1 MGEEAG
7 EMIAITR
14 AAVTRFPYPILTIVG
29 AAATLRSR
37 TARSPAPRSLGDP
50 LLNVLYLLANALE
63 FRFQFDHVLGE
74 RSIVR
79 LRTDGIRLA
88 AELLE

>member
-1 MGEEAG
+1 MGEELG

-37 TARSPAPRSLGDP
+37 TARSPTPRSLGDA
-50 LLNVLYLLANALE
+50 LLNVLYLLTNALE
-63 FRFQFDHVLGE
+63 FRLQFDHVLRE
-74 RSIVR
+74 WSVVR
-79 LRTDGIRLA
+79 LRADGIGLA